1 MIREFFA
8 KILSVRNTH
17 RGIIIT
23 ILGEEFIPLISVEP
37 LVDKLKILEAAMQ
50 KRIMTIK
57 IMDDRLKKNKEL
69 IERMSNALESQNRQ
83 LHKQMDIINEQRKQL
98 KHIDQ
103 IDWRMNKLKMEHKKL
118 KKFASGNY

>member
-1 MIREFFA
+1 
-8 KILSVRNTH
+8 
-17 RGIIIT
+17 
-23 ILGEEFIPLISVEP
+23 
-37 LVDKLKILEAAMQ
+37 MQ